1 MRPVKNLKRICLKWM
16 VDTMEVQKVKEISSD
31 ILDMVSRYFVGNK
44 VMLRKML
51 AAALANGHIL
61 FEDYPGLGK
70 TLLAKVFAKVTG
82 CMWKRIQFTPDLMPA
97 DIMGTR
103 VWRMSES
110 RFVLERGPVFTNIL
124 LADEINRSPPKTQS
138 ALLEAMEERQVTIEG
153 ETHMLTAPFFV
164 IATQNPIELEGT
176 YPLPEAQVDRFLL
189 KLSMGYVETREEESM
204 IVRRRISWR
213 RDHPTD
219 LIDSVTDQRT
229 FVDVQQFIE
238 SDMYVDDQI
247 IDYISDIVRLT
258 RRHPV
263 IEVGASPRGGL
274 ALMKAAR
281 AHAAISGRGFV
292 TPDDVKLFVVDALA
306 HRMIMKMEYAIEG
319 TFSSGAIID
328 EILGKV
334 EVPKQFMRR

>member
-1 MRPVKNLKRICLKWM
+1 
-16 VDTMEVQKVKEISSD
+16 MEVEKVKEISSD
-31 ILDMVSRYFVGNK
+31 ILDMVSRFFVGNK

-70 TLLAKVFAKVTG
+70 TLLAKTFAKVTG

-97 DIMGTR
+97 DITGTR
-103 VWRMSES
+103 VWRMRES
-110 RFVLERGPVFTNIL
+110 KFVLERGPVFTNIL

-153 ETHMLTAPFFV
+153 ETQRLSAPFFV

-189 KLSMGYVETREEESM
+189 KLSMGYVDTREEESM
-204 IVRRRISWR
+204 IIRRRISWKI
-213 RDHPTD
+213 DHPID
-219 LIDSVTDQRT
+219 LIESVTDQKT
-229 FVDVQQFIE
+229 FVEMQQFIE
-238 SDMYVDDQI
+238 SDIYVDDQI
-247 IDYISDIVRLT
+247 VDYIANIVRLT

-263 IEVGASPRGGL
+263 VEVGASPRGGL
-274 ALMKAAR
+274 ALMKASR
-281 AHAAISGRGFV
+281 AHAAILGRGFV
-292 TPDDVKLFVVDALA
+292 TPDDVKMFVVDALG

-319 TFSSGAIID
+319 TFSSDAIID